1 MAPKFQ
7 EKAKAAYADEMPA
20 NVRARHLRNRMAA
33 QWGYVLTML
42 ETGKRKDAQGRT
54 LTEAWADMV
63 LADPAGEFSRVC
75 ADILPKET
83 ADAVQSGATLS
94 IQQLYLTA
102 VQAAQ
107 SAPNPKQ
114 IDGQSKPL
122 ETKEEW

>member
-83 ADAVQSGATLS
+83 TDAAQSGATLS
-94 IQQLYLTA
+94 IQQLYLTRLT
-102 VQAAQ
+102 V
-107 SAPNPKQ
+107 NLNHWKPKRN
-114 IDGQSKPL
+114 G
-122 ETKEEW
+122 